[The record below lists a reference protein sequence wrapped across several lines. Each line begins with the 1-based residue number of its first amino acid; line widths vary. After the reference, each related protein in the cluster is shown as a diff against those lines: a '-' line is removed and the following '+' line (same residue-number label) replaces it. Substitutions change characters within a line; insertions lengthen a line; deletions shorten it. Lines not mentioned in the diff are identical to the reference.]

1 MPTTAP
7 LPVGTVGTA
16 DTADTAEAAAVDLE
30 ELTALALAADP
41 AEGPA
46 ADAVPDPF
54 VGHPSTL
61 PAAYLPGSSPGPH
74 SRGLAVVALALVALF
89 VFIEAAGF
97 CSTYGPLTFG

>member
-7 LPVGTVGTA
+7 LPV
-16 DTADTAEAAAVDLE
+16 DTAETADAADADAVDLK

-41 AEGPA
+41 AGGPA

-74 SRGLAVVALALVALF
+74 GRGLAVVALALVALF